1 MEKNYL
7 KQYIE
12 FSNAFRKSNSSK
24 ESVENIYDLLYELED
39 VDRTKEDNL
48 VLSNVY
54 ILLGFHKS
62 AYEVFKETVDL
73 SNSKEVSKLYVMEQK
88 AKSHGNNFIIK
99 DIRKL
104 KEKKELPKLTPSDF
118 QISKEDK
125 RKFEIPQ
132 KEIVIFN
139 KNIKGKISIYTP
151 DLDIEKYSDIIFE
164 QLNWL
169 ADCKNELI
177 EFYNQ
182 NNEFIDEKANDDW
195 YDTLDIYSIQLTI
208 NNSSDIETL
217 ISAGDTFSQ
226 DHILDIELT
235 NRTVISMN
243 YDG

>member
-12 FSNAFRKSNSSK
+12 FSNAFRNSNSSK
-24 ESVENIYDLLYELED
+24 ESVENIYDLLYELEN
-39 VDRTKEDNL
+39 VDRSKEDNL

-54 ILLGFHKS
+54 VLLGFHKL
-62 AYEVFKETVDL
+62 AYQIFKETADL
-73 SNSKEVSKLYVMEQK
+73 SNKKDVSKLYVMEQK

-99 DIRKL
+99 DIRKF
-104 KEKKELPKLTPSDF
+104 KEKRELPKLALSDF
-118 QISKEDK
+118 KTSIEDND
-125 RKFEIPQ
+125 KFEIP
-132 KEIVIFN
+132 ETDIVIFN
-139 KNIKGKISIYTP
+139 KNIKGKISIYIP
-151 DLDIEKYSDIIFE
+151 DSDIEKYSDTLFE
-164 QLNWL
+164 HINWL

-182 NNEFIDEKANDDW
+182 NNEFTIEQANDDW

-208 NNSSDIETL
+208 SPQNIETL

-235 NRTVISMN
+235 NRVIVSMN

>member
-1 MEKNYL
+1 M
-7 KQYIE
+7 
-12 FSNAFRKSNSSK
+12 
-24 ESVENIYDLLYELED
+24 
-39 VDRTKEDNL
+39 
-48 VLSNVY
+48 
-54 ILLGFHKS
+54 
-62 AYEVFKETVDL
+62 
-73 SNSKEVSKLYVMEQK
+73 
-88 AKSHGNNFIIK
+88 
-99 DIRKL
+99 
-104 KEKKELPKLTPSDF
+104 PKLTLSDF

-125 RKFEIPQ
+125 GNFEIPQ

-139 KNIKGKISIYTP
+139 KNVKGKISIYTP

-164 QLNWL
+164 HLNWL

-177 EFYNQ
+177 EFYNK
-182 NNEFIDEKANDDW
+182 NNEFTEELANDDW

-235 NRTVISMN
+235 NRTIISMN